1 MPPLPD
7 RLSSVLLI
15 CPGCHQKNCAQEGE
29 AIGQYTLY
37 TCTACEL
44 TFSDPMRAASI
55 HFYESNTEYD
65 DKWEFKFLYDK
76 IKQVL
81 ETPSC
86 VLCNVEIVEEQRIT
100 PMLKFG
106 AGLEDLNPK
115 IPKEALDAIMRISTG
130 K

>member
-76 IKQVL
+76 IKQLGLTGTLLDIGCGDGRFL
-81 ETPSC
+81 EGMSERFAVT
-86 VLCNVEIVEEQRIT
+86 
-100 PMLKFG
+100 
-106 AGLEDLNPK
+106 
-115 IPKEALDAIMRISTG
+115 
-130 K
+130 